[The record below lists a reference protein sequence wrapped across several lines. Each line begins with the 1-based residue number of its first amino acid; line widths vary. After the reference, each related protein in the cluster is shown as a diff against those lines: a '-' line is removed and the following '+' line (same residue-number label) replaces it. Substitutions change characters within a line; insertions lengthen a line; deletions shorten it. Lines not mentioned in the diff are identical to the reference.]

1 MYSDQEL
8 VSMAMSGDEQAFAE
22 IIELYQHSVYN
33 LTYRMLN
40 DAREAEDAAQETFLR
55 AYRNLHRYDS
65 NRSFKTWLLSIAS
78 NYCIDLIRRWRK
90 LSWLSIDDLLPSL
103 ELTSPEP
110 TPEDMTIRKERQNTL
125 QNLLEKLA
133 PDYRAAVVMY
143 YWYDMPCQEI
153 AEALNTSESAI
164 KSRLFRAR
172 QTMADQLRETALV
185 VPGFN
190 FRLEAAV

>member
-1 MYSDQEL
+1 MYTDQEL
-8 VSMAMSGDEQAFAE
+8 VANVLNGDQSAFE
-22 IIELYQHSVYN
+22 ELIILYQNAVYN

-55 AYRNLHRYDS
+55 AYRNLGRYDT

-90 LSWLSIDDLLPSL
+90 LSWLSIDDLLPGL
-103 ELTSPEP
+103 EITSFEP
-110 TPEDMTIRKERQNTL
+110 TPEDVTINRERQGTL
-125 QNLLEKLA
+125 QNMLETLA

-143 YWYDMPCQEI
+143 YWYDMSCQEI
-153 AEALNTSESAI
+153 AEAVHTSESAI

-172 QTMADQLRETALV
+172 QMMADQLQKTTVSA
-185 VPGFN
+185 PGFKLR
-190 FRLEAAV
+190 FEAI